1 MAGSIQPAL
10 DFRAAIRASS
20 EAVSRLIVAGDF
32 DGATHLYT
40 EDAVVMPPGHPA
52 LEGRAALRSWMESF
66 PKLSRFDL
74 NQHEIEGQGDLAYVR
89 GSYVMTLLTDQGPLE
104 TRGKY
109 IEIHKRQLDGS
120 WRLARDIFNADS

>member
-1 MAGSIQPAL
+1 MTGSIQPAL

-20 EAVSRLIVAGDF
+20 EAVSKLIVAGDF

-52 LEGRAALRSWMESF
+52 LEGRAALKSWMESF

-74 NQHEIEGQGDLAYVR
+74 NQHEIECQGDLAYVR